1 MKEKKTIIILKFIF
15 LSSITFYFL
24 LSLIKSDLSYSKLT
38 EDIMK
43 DINIIAKDWTDISG
57 WVCAALAQS
66 RVLSLMR
73 KD

>member
-1 MKEKKTIIILKFIF
+1 MSRKFEIL
-15 LSSITFYFL
+15 L
-24 LSLIKSDLSYSKLT
+24 LVIYGANVV
-38 EDIMK
+38 
-43 DINIIAKDWTDISG
+43 INIIAKDWTDISG